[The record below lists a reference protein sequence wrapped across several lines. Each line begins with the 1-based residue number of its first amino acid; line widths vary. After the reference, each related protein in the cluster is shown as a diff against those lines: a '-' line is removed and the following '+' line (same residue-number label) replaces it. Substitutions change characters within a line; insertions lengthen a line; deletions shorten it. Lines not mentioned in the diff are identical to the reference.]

1 VTVEERLASIE
12 PTILNL
18 VKYNK
23 VNNYEEG
30 DLAQDLR
37 FLAFKLH
44 DKFDETKGVTFKTYF
59 VASAKNLI
67 RKAHTKRN
75 EGFRVVSLNEVD
87 DFGEEFGNN
96 LPNEENDYDESLLI
110 EILGLIDDM
119 PMGFLTKEYY
129 IDDMTQEELA
139 EKYNISQQMVS
150 KNLKNNIK
158 ILKGITKEWL

>member
-1 VTVEERLASIE
+1 MTVEERLTSIE

-23 VNNYEEG
+23 VNNYEED

-44 DKFDETKGVTFKTYF
+44 DKFDESKGVTFKTYF
-59 VASAKNLI
+59 VASAKNYI

-75 EGFRVVSLNEVD
+75 EGFKVVSLNDVD
-87 DFGEEFGNN
+87 EFGEEFGNN
-96 LPNEENDYDESLLI
+96 LPNEENAYDESLLI
-110 EILGLIDDM
+110 DVLNVLDGM
-119 PMGFLTKEYY
+119 SMGFLTKEYY
-129 IDDMTQEELA
+129 IDGLTQEQLA

-150 KNLKNNIK
+150 KNLRNNIK
-158 ILKGITKEWL
+158 VLKEKTKSWL